1 MRASLAKTHPVTGEP
16 SERPR
21 ILIVGAG
28 IGGATLGMLLTKAGV
43 PFDIYERTSSVKPLG
58 SALFFNAT
66 TAKLFKQC
74 GIYDQIMEIAKLTH
88 SIQIANE
95 NREIDYILDYAE
107 AVPLFGSSGY
117 IVSRPKMYE
126 LLLSQVPKER
136 IHMGKKVTAV
146 EQTENGVVIHFED
159 KTTAKGDILVGADG
173 AYSKVRE
180 CIYDDLRN
188 EGRLLASDDEPLP
201 FTNISL
207 VGQTRPLDPTEF
219 PNVSLPDCQFIRI
232 LGDNKPYASESFKNT
247 EWGPQA
253 AEAMCTEVRN
263 FPIVSGGDK
272 ITTVGDLIDLTP
284 KEYISKVMLEEK
296 VFETWHNKRV
306 VLIGDACH
314 KINPS
319 GGSGANNAIHDAA
332 TLANWLNVLSNSP
345 TTAEIEHSF
354 EKYKAERLPWVKQS
368 FDSSLVFKVMVEAS
382 FKAKLV
388 KLVSKYM
395 PSWMSRKMLIRMT
408 INQPEVSFL
417 PPSEYLGSIAPAPQ
431 PSYDETLAILQER
444 KRKLQEGKVQSSM
457 DPVETVIAA
466 PEATAV

>member
-1 MRASLAKTHPVTGEP
+1 MTLTSTKTHPVTGEP
-16 SERPR
+16 SKRPKV
-21 ILIVGAG
+21 LIVGAG
-28 IGGATLGMLLTKAGV
+28 IGGATLGMLLTMAGI
-43 PFDIYERTSSVKPLG
+43 PFNIYERASSVKLLG

-74 GIYDQIMEIAKLTH
+74 GIYDQIMNIAKLTP
-88 SIQIANE
+88 SIEIANE
-95 NREIDYILDYAE
+95 DRDIDYTLDYAE

-117 IVSRPKMYE
+117 IVSRPMMYD
-126 LLLSQVPKER
+126 LLLRQVPK
-136 IHMGKKVTAV
+136 A
-146 EQTENGVVIHFED
+146 
-159 KTTAKGDILVGADG
+159 
-173 AYSKVRE
+173 
-180 CIYDDLRN
+180 N
-188 EGRLLASDDEPLP
+188 EGQLLASDDEPLP

-219 PNVSLPDCQFIRI
+219 PNVGLPECQFIRV
-232 LGDNKPYASESFKNT
+232 LGDNRPYAWTFFTTAQSSVCYSITHFLPSTTTNQSDSFKNT

-253 AEAMCTEVRN
+253 AEAMSVEW
-263 FPIVSGGDK
+263 GDK

-296 VFETWHNKRV
+296 VFETWHYKRV

-314 KINPS
+314 EINPS
-319 GGSGANNAIHDAA
+319 GGSGANNAIHDAI
-332 TLANWLNVLSNSP
+332 TLANWLNVLTNLP
-345 TTAEIEHSF
+345 TTAEIENGF

-368 FDSSLVFKVMVEAS
+368 FDSSLIFKVMVEAN

-395 PSWMSRKMLIRMT
+395 PSWVSRKMLIRMT

-431 PSYDETLAILQER
+431 LSYDETLAILQER
-444 KRKLQEGKVQSSM
+444 ERKLQEGIAQISSG
-457 DPVETVIAA
+457 PVVATAGAA
-466 PEATAV
+466 PAATAV